1 MSTLDK
7 QQSASSPLLD
17 ERTRLQQRIEAL
29 EREQER
35 LHSELAARSADL
47 RAINSLVD
55 HSMQAMLIFQDE
67 RFVFVNATMCEL
79 TGYRREELL
88 AMGHNEITRLLHPD
102 EQERVWSDTYRR
114 LAGEPIP
121 SHYEH
126 RTICKDGS
134 VRWLEIFAD
143 IIQYRGRPAM
153 QAVMLDVTERLE
165 AEERLREEEATY
177 RSMFEK
183 NRAVKLVLEPETG
196 AIVDANPAASEF
208 YGYPRDTLRTMNIA
222 DINILP
228 PEQIQA
234 EMQQAHAEQRLCF
247 FFQHRLASGN
257 IRDVE
262 VYSGPIEV
270 RGRQFLFSIIQD
282 ITERKQAEQERD
294 RFFQLSLELLCIAGF
309 DGYFKRLNP
318 AWERTLGYTC
328 AELLAEPFLN
338 FIHPDDREP
347 TMSAA
352 RYGKET
358 RSLIALENRYRCKD
372 GSYRWFSWSFTVLP
386 EQEIVYGVARDITE
400 HKQAEQVRQMRMR
413 QTVVREERSRLA
425 RELHDS
431 VTQSLYSMTLLAEGC
446 RYQAANDTL
455 SHSEQHFARLGSI
468 ANTALREMRLLI
480 YQLRPPVLER
490 EGLIGALQQR
500 LETVERRSGMDALLD
515 VEGEL
520 HLTSSMEEHIYWII
534 HEALNNALKHAAAT
548 TVAVHLKCLST
559 RSCNCPADT
568 GEQAALLVEIY
579 DNGHGFDQHTA
590 QPGLGLVS
598 MRERAEHLGGTLEIH
613 SISGEDAHGTVVSV
627 YVGKRASYYEPD

>member
-1 MSTLDK
+1 MNTLDRK
-7 QQSASSPLLD
+7 QPTSPTLPD

-35 LHSELAARSADL
+35 LHEELAARSADL
-47 RAINSLVD
+47 RSLHSLVD
-55 HSMQAMLIFQDE
+55 HSIQAMLIFQDE

-79 TGYRREELL
+79 TGYSKDELL
-88 AMGHNEITRLLHPD
+88 TMGHAEITRLLHPD

-126 RTICKDGS
+126 RVVCKDGT

-143 IIQYRGRPAM
+143 VIQYRGRPAM
-153 QAVMLDVTERLE
+153 QAVILDVSERKY
-165 AEERLREEEATY
+165 AEEQQREEEATY

-183 NRAVKLVLEPETG
+183 NRAVKLVIEPETG
-196 AIVDANPAASEF
+196 AIVDANPAACEF
-208 YGYPRDTLRTMNIA
+208 YGYPRDILLAMHICDLNT
-222 DINILP
+222 LP
-228 PEQIQA
+228 PDQIQA
-234 EMQQAHAEQRLCF
+234 EMQQARAEQRLCF
-247 FFQHRLASGN
+247 FFQHRLASGE

-262 VYSGPIEV
+262 VYSGPIDV
-270 RGRQFLFSIIQD
+270 RGKQLLFSIIHD

-318 AWERTLGYTC
+318 VWEQTLGYTRD
-328 AELLAEPFLN
+328 ELLGEPFLN
-338 FIHPDDREP
+338 FIHPDDREA
-347 TMSAA
+347 TMAA
-352 RYGKET
+352 GRYGIHT
-358 RSLIALENRYRCKD
+358 HGLLSLENRYRCKD
-372 GSYRWFSWSFTVLP
+372 GSYRWFSWSITMLP
-386 EQEIVYGVARDITE
+386 EQEIAYGVARDITE
-400 HKQAEQVRQMRMR
+400 RKNIEQVRQMRMR

-446 RYQAANDTL
+446 RYHAAHGTL
-455 SHSEQHFARLGSI
+455 SHGEQHFARLGAI

-500 LETVERRSGMDALLD
+500 LATVERRSGMEATLD
-515 VEGEL
+515 VEGEI
-520 HLTSSMEEHIYWII
+520 HLSDQAEEHLYWII

-548 TVAVHLKCLST
+548 AVAVHLRCVPT
-559 RSCNCPADT
+559 VSCDCPVDA
-568 GEQAALLVEIY
+568 GYQAPLLVEIS
-579 DNGHGFDQHTA
+579 DNGHGFNYEA
-590 QPGLGLVS
+590 MLPGMGLVS
-598 MRERAEHLGGTLEIH
+598 MRERAEHLGGTLEIR
-613 SISGEDAHGTVVSV
+613 SAADTGATGTIVSV
-627 YVGKRASYYEPD
+627 RFGKASLSS